1 MTFQGATKD
10 TIEIL
15 DPFREVSWTDIE
27 MLWLS
32 SLSIPPLVN
41 EVGI

>member
-1 MTFQGATKD
+1 MAFQAAAKD
-10 TIEIL
+10 KIEIL
-15 DPFREVSWTDIE
+15 DPFHEVSWTDIE

>member
-1 MTFQGATKD
+1 MTFQGAAKD

-15 DPFREVSWTDIE
+15 DPFHEVSWTNIE
-27 MLWLS
+27 MLGLS